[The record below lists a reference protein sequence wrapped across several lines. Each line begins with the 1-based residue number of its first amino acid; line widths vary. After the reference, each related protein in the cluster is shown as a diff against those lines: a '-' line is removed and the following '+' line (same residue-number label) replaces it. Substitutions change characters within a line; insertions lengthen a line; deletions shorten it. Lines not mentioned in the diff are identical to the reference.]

1 MNVAIFKFGQIF
13 TIFESGETA
22 KLLFVKNANIRTKI
36 GVGAIDGKIKCLQ
49 NVKDVDENVSWKL
62 IMIMTQC
69 NSGHGSAEHA
79 TDTLGDGG
87 SAFII
92 INHESGISFLF

>member
-36 GVGAIDGKIKCLQ
+36 GVGAIDGKIKCLML
-49 NVKDVDENVSWKL
+49 VKDVDENVSWKL

-69 NSGHGSAEHA
+69 VLGLGYAERA
-79 TDTLGDGG
+79 TGTRVDG
-87 SAFII
+87 SAFMTI
-92 INHESGISFLF
+92 IN